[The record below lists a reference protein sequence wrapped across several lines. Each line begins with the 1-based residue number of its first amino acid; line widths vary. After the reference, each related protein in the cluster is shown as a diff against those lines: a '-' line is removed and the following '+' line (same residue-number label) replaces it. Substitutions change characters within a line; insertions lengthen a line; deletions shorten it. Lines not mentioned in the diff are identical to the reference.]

1 MSFVID
7 GTSSGSGKLIQFLD
21 LLWIVGFL
29 EDVHVQINIIE
40 NITHLMLVSPQSTNQ
55 SLESISKT
63 LDEEV
68 QLPNSFR
75 FCQ

>member
-40 NITHLMLVSPQSTNQ
+40 NITHLMLISPQSTYQ